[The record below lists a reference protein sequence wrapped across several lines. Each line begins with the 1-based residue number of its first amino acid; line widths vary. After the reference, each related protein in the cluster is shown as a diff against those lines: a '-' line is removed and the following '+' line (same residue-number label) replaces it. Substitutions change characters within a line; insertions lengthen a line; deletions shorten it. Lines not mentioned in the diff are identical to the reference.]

1 MVTMQNKQ
9 WYETQAKKHYRAY
22 QAAVEVGDT
31 QAMKFHEKEYLTYDK
46 AAKSQGS

>member
-1 MVTMQNKQ
+1 MPTKE

-31 QAMKFHEKEYLTYDK
+31 KAMEFHEKEHLTYDK
-46 AAKSQGS
+46 AAKSLGVK